1 MSNDGLATVD
11 NSGTSRL
18 GETGVAN
25 LKRGTDK
32 TIGKKKVTDEEEM
45 VIEAIEVNEA
55 EERHGKIWAQF
66 AEDRKEDMKED
77 DGRKTEVSSQHKH
90 YKEDG

>member
-1 MSNDGLATVD
+1 MSKDGLATVD
-11 NSGTSRL
+11 NSGTRRL

-55 EERHGKIWAQF
+55 EERHRKILAQEEF

-77 DGRKTEVSSQHKH
+77 EGRKTEV
-90 YKEDG
+90 

>member
-32 TIGKKKVTDEEEM
+32 TIGKKKVTDEEDM

-55 EERHGKIWAQF
+55 EERHGKIWAHEEF
-66 AEDRKEDMKED
+66 AEDRKENMKED
-77 DGRKTEVSSQHKH
+77 EGRKT
-90 YKEDG
+90 